1 MATLDSIAEEI
12 GYSRNELMQS
22 MVKFGLTNRDWR
34 NEGLTAHKRL
44 PRYEENPMATKP
56 PSPAQLAARE
66 RFAEMA
72 RSGSL
77 NRKRQIAAKKR
88 AANPVETEMRY
99 QIFRSNGGIDSTY
112 KTLAQMKNA
121 LDEIDNPP
129 GKFYGY
135 DSVTGTTYRSFA
147 YNTPTRKRNPDTPG
161 LYDNINAKRARI
173 AAGSGERMRRPGT
186 KGAPTEEAFKRSAMT
201 AKPRK
206 SNPAK
211 DQRGT
216 PKVRTGYIIEDGEVQ
231 IVPIMESFRYQ
242 IGLTPHNFFVRSHG
256 GYNMVFEKSTGL
268 AIGKIP
274 YRLTLQGSMTDA
286 AKSYLAAVV
295 KKVGAREFNNAI
307 AKAPTV
313 EDRIE
318 NELIYAELTE

>member
-88 AANPVETEMRY
+88 KAN
-99 QIFRSNGGIDSTY
+99 
-112 KTLAQMKNA
+112 
-121 LDEIDNPP
+121 
-129 GKFYGY
+129 
-135 DSVTGTTYRSFA
+135 
-147 YNTPTRKRNPDTPG
+147 PG
-161 LYDNINAKRARI
+161 LYDNINAKRERI

-206 SNPAK
+206 SNPQTKSVKSTSPANFAYCVEAK
-211 DQRGT
+211 
-216 PKVRTGYIIEDGEVQ
+216 
-231 IVPIMESFRYQ
+231 
-242 IGLTPHNFFVRSHG
+242 RSLG
-256 GYNMVFEKSTGL
+256 SAGSVFEMVAGFNTKAQAQNYIDAIL
-268 AIGKIP
+268 ASNPGV
-274 YRLTLQGSMTDA
+274 TL
-286 AKSYLAAVV
+286 
-295 KKVGAREFNNAI
+295 
-307 AKAPTV
+307 
-313 EDRIE
+313 RIKT
-318 NELIYAELTE
+318 YK

>member
-1 MATLDSIAEEI
+1 MRLEPKTMATLDSIAEEI

-72 RSGSL
+72 RNGSL

-88 AANPVETEMRY
+88 AANPVKKTVSQKISQLVNEGYPQKQAVAIALNEE
-99 QIFRSNGGIDSTY
+99 RS
-112 KTLAQMKNA
+112 
-121 LDEIDNPP
+121 
-129 GKFYGY
+129 GK
-135 DSVTGTTYRSFA
+135 V
-147 YNTPTRKRNPDTPG
+147 KRNPG

-201 AKPRK
+201 ARK
-206 SNPAK
+206 SNPQTKSVKSTSPANFAYCVEAK
-211 DQRGT
+211 
-216 PKVRTGYIIEDGEVQ
+216 
-231 IVPIMESFRYQ
+231 
-242 IGLTPHNFFVRSHG
+242 RSLG
-256 GYNMVFEKSTGL
+256 SAGSVFEMVAGFNTKAQAQNYIDAIL
-268 AIGKIP
+268 ASNPGV
-274 YRLTLQGSMTDA
+274 TL
-286 AKSYLAAVV
+286 
-295 KKVGAREFNNAI
+295 
-307 AKAPTV
+307 
-313 EDRIE
+313 RIKT
-318 NELIYAELTE
+318 YK

>member
-1 MATLDSIAEEI
+1 MTKQNPRPRKYASDAERQAAYRSRAAEVCVRLEPKTMATLDSIADEI
-12 GYSRNELMQS
+12 GFSRNELMQS

-44 PRYEENPMATKP
+44 PRYQENPGMATKP
-56 PSPAQLAARE
+56 PSAAQLAARE

-147 YNTPTRKRNPDTPG
+147 YNTPTRKRNP
-161 LYDNINAKRARI
+161 AKKTVSQKISQLVNEGYPQRQAVAVALNEQRK
-173 AAGSGERMRRPGT
+173 GKVKRNPSSGMV
-186 KGAPTEEAFKRSAMT
+186 KG
-201 AKPRK
+201 
-206 SNPAK
+206 
-211 DQRGT
+211 
-216 PKVRTGYIIEDGEVQ
+216 Y
-231 IVPIMESFRYQ
+231 
-242 IGLTPHNFFVRSHG
+242 
-256 GYNMVFEKSTGL
+256 
-268 AIGKIP
+268 
-274 YRLTLQGSMTDA
+274 
-286 AKSYLAAVV
+286 AVV
-295 KKVGAREFNNAI
+295 CMHPNPHTVAITTSMAEAKKIGQDYATRENVQVAI
-307 AKAPTV
+307 KPVDVHAAHF
-313 EDRIE
+313 
-318 NELIYAELTE
+318 A